1 MDRMINA
8 QKSVVF
14 PFFPFSTEII
24 PAHTR
29 LMAKRSGLQIKFCK
43 RWRNYIRN
51 QPMHLQPKKDDIQSL
66 LHAAFKLNQSVSS
79 INT

>member
-1 MDRMINA
+1 MINA

-29 LMAKRSGLQIKFCK
+29 LMAKISGPDQILQEML
-43 RWRNYIRN
+43 YISYIGIYPYK
-51 QPMHLQPKKDDIQSL
+51 Q
-66 LHAAFKLNQSVSS
+66 A
-79 INT
+79 